1 MDTKKTAYNNVKSA
15 LGVKRYEYRLKK
27 DGECS
32 EINKEIFEKTYDI
45 YDKLLDYVYY
55 MELEDED

>member
-1 MDTKKTAYNNVKSA
+1 MNTKKTAYNNVKSA
-15 LGVKRYEYRLKK
+15 LGVKRHEYKLKK

-32 EINKEIFEKTYDI
+32 EINKEIFEKTYEI
-45 YDKLLDYVYY
+45 YDKILNYVYD